1 MAQSKDDIKYGAAQ
15 AKLSDDE
22 MLRVGYKHGTPL
34 ESGKISD
41 AEPVDLFVDA
51 RRISEATK
59 NARPAEDDP
68 NSGGLSCQGSHHT
81 CNSHGLGSH
90 SYRTSWVR
98 GGGVRKGAKAHP
110 FPTRFAQRPT
120 KPRGGGG
127 GGGRGERERAEPQAG
142 LLFNSIW
149 RGRGAPLAKPRN
161 PKEKSGCKRAQEKP
175 NLLPYSPQ
183 KKMSSSAPLPF
194 LGCIS

>member
-81 CNSHGLGSH
+81 CKNSEPRVFPS
-90 SYRTSWVR
+90 R
-98 GGGVRKGAKAHP
+98 AKEVWGRNL
-110 FPTRFAQRPT
+110 FPACVS
-120 KPRGGGG
+120 G
-127 GGGRGERERAEPQAG
+127 
-142 LLFNSIW
+142 
-149 RGRGAPLAKPRN
+149 
-161 PKEKSGCKRAQEKP
+161 KE
-175 NLLPYSPQ
+175 
-183 KKMSSSAPLPF
+183 
-194 LGCIS
+194 I

>member
-68 NSGGLSCQGSHHT
+68 NSGGLSLATGSVPILT
-81 CNSHGLGSH
+81 ERVGCEEVGLEKGQR
-90 SYRTSWVR
+90 RT
-98 GGGVRKGAKAHP
+98 
-110 FPTRFAQRPT
+110 
-120 KPRGGGG
+120 
-127 GGGRGERERAEPQAG
+127 
-142 LLFNSIW
+142 LF
-149 RGRGAPLAKPRN
+149 PLALPRDQRSREPRN